1 MRVLDGDV
9 GSLEKLVELKHR
21 WERRFPDAVPRR
33 LIPRFPSKL
42 TFLPRR
48 SIVSPTLEPIEADQ
62 RHSSRD
68 SPTVRAEELGHT
80 QEIRNS
86 CNNDASIQNQELPD
100 GPVQNQT
107 EGPVPEVFVGKR
119 GEIVIKPTPA
129 MVAQGSRRWAS
140 TAVGYFLGRRPYFP
154 QLEAFVRANWKGLLQ
169 VSANSNGFYFFRF
182 RNLAFMEEVI
192 EEGPWLFQG
201 QPVVL
206 QQWEQ
211 GMSLRKQKHT
221 KVPVWI
227 RIRHLPMEYW
237 TEDGL
242 SAVAS
247 GVGTPLYTDKITKTC
262 SRLDFARVC
271 VMLDYNSKLPRHLVV
286 LSPVVSE
293 ATHIPIKVDIEY
305 EWLPLRCKQCCSL
318 GHTAPNC
325 PETKVTKVG
334 PPLAVYVR
342 KQQGQSVATSPR
354 RNGDVE
360 DTCAQVEQDLEP
372 STSKPRITWRA
383 LQPHLGQIFH
393 HRLDPHSY
401 LNVLLKGR
409 KLLSITHLRSIMITI
424 ASWNVRGLNGVAHQH
439 AVGQLVRDHGIQF
452 LGVFETRVRR
462 DNAQQIQDRLLP
474 GWSWFDD
481 YAGPGGRI
489 WLSWNAVEDVH
500 QVFDNGC
507 VWGLRAH
514 SASAAL
520 GRASSIAEDLPE
532 APWSVLGDFN
542 AVLDVSE
549 SCGRSAENTS
559 AMAEFRDVITEVGL
573 IHIPFTG
580 CPFTWHNCSEGSR
593 SLWRRLDRVLVNEIW
608 LAHWPHASYLSAL
621 PGTSDHSPL
630 VLRGRFKVFRAQR
643 KTKGDLALNVTLAK
657 SYLDSAQI
665 LFDTFKEDIFL
676 HLVHWCRLVYCR
688 AVELEASMLRQRAK
702 MSWLTQGDQCS
713 KYFFGKINARRSM
726 QRVYQ
731 IQNSAGQLIS
741 GSEQVAAEFVTFFQ
755 SLLGGT
761 RRRRILNLDFVQPY
775 LQHTLTIDEANALLL
790 PITHN
795 EIKAAFFDISEDSAP
810 GRLLKQL
817 NATLL
822 VLLPKVQLP
831 VRVSEFRP
839 IACCNVLYKA
849 ITKII
854 VRRMQQVL
862 HLLIDYSQNA
872 FVPGRSI
879 ADNILLA
886 QELLVGYNQVKLP
899 QRCTIKVDIQK
910 AYDSVQWDFILEC
923 LRVFRFPS
931 QFISWIEQCIT
942 SAMFSISL
950 NGSVHGFFAGTVSSV
965 RTIKSVLTEFAALS
979 GLHVN
984 PEKSTIIL
992 SKSVQQDRQ
1001 SILDILGF
1009 QEGSLP
1015 IKYLGLPLTSS
1026 RLKLIKSVLNSLHT
1040 YWASVFILPKAIVK
1054 IIEGKVRSFLWKGS
1068 TSSGHAKVAWAQ
1080 ICKTT
1085 EEGGLGVRSVL
1096 LMNQALMLKQVWRI
1110 LQEDPRSIWVAW
1122 VLRHRLRN
1130 QSIWTLN
1137 VASLPWF
1144 WKKLVKI
1151 CSLLKDG
1158 LVYRVG
1164 DGCKF
1169 QLWNDI
1175 WHPRG
1180 PLIRHYPRGPSITG
1194 LPSDS
1199 LLMTV
1204 MHQGQW
1210 CWPSSTHFDIQ
1221 QIIAELPTIGPQQFD
1236 TINWKSGQFTTQSVY
1251 ALLQPPSP
1259 RVFWH
1264 QLLGGKFKIPR
1275 HDFILWLAILGRL
1288 TTMDRL
1294 WAQNLDRGCVLCG
1307 GNEVE
1312 SHSHLFFD
1320 CSFSRRCLV
1329 VLNQGVRFPWLHRG
1343 WDMDVVWASRRWRGK
1358 HLINAAY
1365 RALFASIVYG
1375 IWRERNCRRF
1385 SATAT
1390 SAESVGLRAMEDIR
1404 CRIISTTVRPSLQLL
1419 VLYRIWR
1426 IPWIANRDV

>member
-1 MRVLDGDV
+1 
-9 GSLEKLVELKHR
+9 
-21 WERRFPDAVPRR
+21 
-33 LIPRFPSKL
+33 
-42 TFLPRR
+42 
-48 SIVSPTLEPIEADQ
+48 
-62 RHSSRD
+62 
-68 SPTVRAEELGHT
+68 
-80 QEIRNS
+80 
-86 CNNDASIQNQELPD
+86 
-100 GPVQNQT
+100 
-107 EGPVPEVFVGKR
+107 
-119 GEIVIKPTPA
+119 
-129 MVAQGSRRWAS
+129 
-140 TAVGYFLGRRPYFP
+140 
-154 QLEAFVRANWKGLLQ
+154 
-169 VSANSNGFYFFRF
+169 
-182 RNLAFMEEVI
+182 
-192 EEGPWLFQG
+192 
-201 QPVVL
+201 
-206 QQWEQ
+206 
-211 GMSLRKQKHT
+211 
-221 KVPVWI
+221 
-227 RIRHLPMEYW
+227 
-237 TEDGL
+237 
-242 SAVAS
+242 
-247 GVGTPLYTDKITKTC
+247 
-262 SRLDFARVC
+262 
-271 VMLDYNSKLPRHLVV
+271 
-286 LSPVVSE
+286 
-293 ATHIPIKVDIEY
+293 
-305 EWLPLRCKQCCSL
+305 
-318 GHTAPNC
+318 
-325 PETKVTKVG
+325 
-334 PPLAVYVR
+334 
-342 KQQGQSVATSPR
+342 
-354 RNGDVE
+354 
-360 DTCAQVEQDLEP
+360 
-372 STSKPRITWRA
+372 
-383 LQPHLGQIFH
+383 
-393 HRLDPHSY
+393 
-401 LNVLLKGR
+401 
-409 KLLSITHLRSIMITI
+409 MITI

-452 LGVFETRVRR
+452 LGVLETRVRR

-481 YAGPGGRI
+481 YAGPEEI

-630 VLRGRFKVFRAQR
+630 VLRGAVQRSSGGIFRFDNFLTDLPGFIDAVRGVWRHQIYGTCMYGVVCKLKSLKTVFRAQR

-665 LFDTFKEDIFL
+665 LFDTFQRG
-676 HLVHWCRLVYCR
+676 HLFHL
-688 AVELEASMLRQRAK
+688 
-702 MSWLTQGDQCS
+702 
-713 KYFFGKINARRSM
+713 
-726 QRVYQ
+726 RVYQ
-731 IQNSAGQLIS
+731 IQNSAGQLI
-741 GSEQVAAEFVTFFQ
+741 QAPNRWLQ
-755 SLLGGT
+755 NLLHLSIVIGRHQT
-761 RRRRILNLDFVQPY
+761 EDFLILTSYNHIFT
-775 LQHTLTIDEANALLL
+775 TLTIDEANALLL

-810 GRLLKQL
+810 GPDGYTSSFFKAAWPEIGNDVCAAVTEFFVSGRLLKQL

-1026 RLKLIKSVLNSLHT
+1026 RLKVADCQPLLTDLTVGSL
-1040 YWASVFILPKAIVK
+1040 AG
-1054 IIEGKVRSFLWKGS
+1054 IISICHWLVVRSLLNRFLIRCTRIGPPYL
-1068 TSSGHAKVAWAQ
+1068 SS
-1080 ICKTT
+1080 
-1085 EEGGLGVRSVL
+1085 
-1096 LMNQALMLKQVWRI
+1096 LKQLSRSLREKFGLSYGRVQLAPDMPRFGASCKRI
-1110 LQEDPRSIWVAW
+1110 HDQWVAW

>member
-1 MRVLDGDV
+1 
-9 GSLEKLVELKHR
+9 
-21 WERRFPDAVPRR
+21 
-33 LIPRFPSKL
+33 
-42 TFLPRR
+42 
-48 SIVSPTLEPIEADQ
+48 
-62 RHSSRD
+62 
-68 SPTVRAEELGHT
+68 
-80 QEIRNS
+80 
-86 CNNDASIQNQELPD
+86 
-100 GPVQNQT
+100 
-107 EGPVPEVFVGKR
+107 
-119 GEIVIKPTPA
+119 
-129 MVAQGSRRWAS
+129 
-140 TAVGYFLGRRPYFP
+140 
-154 QLEAFVRANWKGLLQ
+154 
-169 VSANSNGFYFFRF
+169 
-182 RNLAFMEEVI
+182 
-192 EEGPWLFQG
+192 
-201 QPVVL
+201 
-206 QQWEQ
+206 
-211 GMSLRKQKHT
+211 
-221 KVPVWI
+221 
-227 RIRHLPMEYW
+227 
-237 TEDGL
+237 
-242 SAVAS
+242 
-247 GVGTPLYTDKITKTC
+247 
-262 SRLDFARVC
+262 
-271 VMLDYNSKLPRHLVV
+271 
-286 LSPVVSE
+286 
-293 ATHIPIKVDIEY
+293 
-305 EWLPLRCKQCCSL
+305 
-318 GHTAPNC
+318 
-325 PETKVTKVG
+325 
-334 PPLAVYVR
+334 
-342 KQQGQSVATSPR
+342 
-354 RNGDVE
+354 
-360 DTCAQVEQDLEP
+360 
-372 STSKPRITWRA
+372 
-383 LQPHLGQIFH
+383 
-393 HRLDPHSY
+393 
-401 LNVLLKGR
+401 
-409 KLLSITHLRSIMITI
+409 
-424 ASWNVRGLNGVAHQH
+424 
-439 AVGQLVRDHGIQF
+439 
-452 LGVFETRVRR
+452 
-462 DNAQQIQDRLLP
+462 
-474 GWSWFDD
+474 
-481 YAGPGGRI
+481 
-489 WLSWNAVEDVH
+489 
-500 QVFDNGC
+500 
-507 VWGLRAH
+507 
-514 SASAAL
+514 
-520 GRASSIAEDLPE
+520 
-532 APWSVLGDFN
+532 
-542 AVLDVSE
+542 
-549 SCGRSAENTS
+549 
-559 AMAEFRDVITEVGL
+559 MAEFRDVITEVGL

-630 VLRGRFKVFRAQR
+630 VLRGAVQRSSGGIFRFDNFLTDLPGFIDAVRGVWRHQIYGTCMYGVVCKLKSLKTVFRAQR

-950 NGSVHGFFAGTVSSV
+950 NGSVHGFFAGSQGIRQGDPMSPYLFVIVMEIWHVLLKIRTQEDDGFHFHWKCQDLHILNLCFADNVSSV

-1026 RLKLIKSVLNSLHT
+1026 RLKVADCQPLIDRLNGRLAGWNHLNLSLAGRTQLIKSVLNSLHT

-1312 SHSHLFFD
+1312 SFT
-1320 CSFSRRCLV
+1320 
-1329 VLNQGVRFPWLHRG
+1329 P
-1343 WDMDVVWASRRWRGK
+1343 
-1358 HLINAAY
+1358 
-1365 RALFASIVYG
+1365 
-1375 IWRERNCRRF
+1375 
-1385 SATAT
+1385 
-1390 SAESVGLRAMEDIR
+1390 
-1404 CRIISTTVRPSLQLL
+1404 LL
-1419 VLYRIWR
+1419 
-1426 IPWIANRDV
+1426 

>member
-247 GVGTPLYTDKITKTC
+247 GVGTPL
-262 SRLDFARVC
+262 
-271 VMLDYNSKLPRHLVV
+271 HLVV

-372 STSKPRITWRA
+372 ST
-383 LQPHLGQIFH
+383 
-393 HRLDPHSY
+393 D
-401 LNVLLKGR
+401 NVAGSTTTSGPDISPPTRPSLISQCPPKG
-409 KLLSITHLRSIMITI
+409 KEIIVY
-424 ASWNVRGLNGVAHQH
+424 NPFEH

-452 LGVFETRVRR
+452 LGVLETRVRR

-489 WLSWNAVEDVH
+489 WLSWNAVEVGVDILRTEEQFIHCSLLNKRTSTKCLITVVYGVCELIRRR
-500 QVFDNGC
+500 QL
-507 VWGLRAH
+507 WEGLR
-514 SASAAL
+514 
-520 GRASSIAEDLPE
+520 SIAEDLPE

-630 VLRGRFKVFRAQR
+630 VLRGAVQ
-643 KTKGDLALNVTLAK
+643 
-657 SYLDSAQI
+657 
-665 LFDTFKEDIFL
+665 
-676 HLVHWCRLVYCR
+676 R

-1026 RLKLIKSVLNSLHT
+1026 RLKVADCQPLIDRLNGRLAGWNHLNLSLAGRTQLIKSVLNSLHT

-1164 DGCKF
+1164 DGWTMV
-1169 QLWNDI
+1169 LA
-1175 WHPRG
+1175 
-1180 PLIRHYPRGPSITG
+1180 LIHAFRYSAN
-1194 LPSDS
+1194 
-1199 LLMTV
+1199 
-1204 MHQGQW
+1204 
-1210 CWPSSTHFDIQ
+1210 
-1221 QIIAELPTIGPQQFD
+1221 IAELPTIGPQQFD
-1236 TINWKSGQFTTQSVY
+1236 TINWKSDFGHKIWTGAVCY
-1251 ALLQPPSP
+1251 AAGM
-1259 RVFWH
+1259 RW
-1264 QLLGGKFKIPR
+1264 
-1275 HDFILWLAILGRL
+1275 
-1288 TTMDRL
+1288 
-1294 WAQNLDRGCVLCG
+1294 NLI
-1307 GNEVE
+1307 
-1312 SHSHLFFD
+1312 HTLFFD

>member
-1 MRVLDGDV
+1 
-9 GSLEKLVELKHR
+9 
-21 WERRFPDAVPRR
+21 
-33 LIPRFPSKL
+33 
-42 TFLPRR
+42 
-48 SIVSPTLEPIEADQ
+48 
-62 RHSSRD
+62 
-68 SPTVRAEELGHT
+68 
-80 QEIRNS
+80 
-86 CNNDASIQNQELPD
+86 
-100 GPVQNQT
+100 
-107 EGPVPEVFVGKR
+107 
-119 GEIVIKPTPA
+119 
-129 MVAQGSRRWAS
+129 
-140 TAVGYFLGRRPYFP
+140 
-154 QLEAFVRANWKGLLQ
+154 
-169 VSANSNGFYFFRF
+169 
-182 RNLAFMEEVI
+182 
-192 EEGPWLFQG
+192 
-201 QPVVL
+201 
-206 QQWEQ
+206 
-211 GMSLRKQKHT
+211 
-221 KVPVWI
+221 
-227 RIRHLPMEYW
+227 
-237 TEDGL
+237 
-242 SAVAS
+242 
-247 GVGTPLYTDKITKTC
+247 
-262 SRLDFARVC
+262 
-271 VMLDYNSKLPRHLVV
+271 
-286 LSPVVSE
+286 
-293 ATHIPIKVDIEY
+293 
-305 EWLPLRCKQCCSL
+305 
-318 GHTAPNC
+318 
-325 PETKVTKVG
+325 
-334 PPLAVYVR
+334 
-342 KQQGQSVATSPR
+342 
-354 RNGDVE
+354 
-360 DTCAQVEQDLEP
+360 
-372 STSKPRITWRA
+372 
-383 LQPHLGQIFH
+383 
-393 HRLDPHSY
+393 
-401 LNVLLKGR
+401 
-409 KLLSITHLRSIMITI
+409 
-424 ASWNVRGLNGVAHQH
+424 
-439 AVGQLVRDHGIQF
+439 
-452 LGVFETRVRR
+452 
-462 DNAQQIQDRLLP
+462 
-474 GWSWFDD
+474 
-481 YAGPGGRI
+481 
-489 WLSWNAVEDVH
+489 
-500 QVFDNGC
+500 
-507 VWGLRAH
+507 
-514 SASAAL
+514 
-520 GRASSIAEDLPE
+520 
-532 APWSVLGDFN
+532 
-542 AVLDVSE
+542 
-549 SCGRSAENTS
+549 
-559 AMAEFRDVITEVGL
+559 MAEFRDVITEVGL

-630 VLRGRFKVFRAQR
+630 VLGGGSKVFGGIFRFDNFL
-643 KTKGDLALNVTLAK
+643 TDLPGFIDAVRGVWRH
-657 SYLDSAQI
+657 QI
-665 LFDTFKEDIFL
+665 YGT
-676 HLVHWCRLVYCR
+676 CM

-872 FVPGRSI
+872 FVPGRYSKLCSYHQI
-879 ADNILLA
+879 CANGVCG
-886 QELLVGYNQVKLP
+886 LVWTSCESRKEHHN
-899 QRCTIKVDIQK
+899 
-910 AYDSVQWDFILEC
+910 SVEIC
-923 LRVFRFPS
+923 
-931 QFISWIEQCIT
+931 
-942 SAMFSISL
+942 A
-950 NGSVHGFFAGTVSSV
+950 AGQA
-965 RTIKSVLTEFAALS
+965 KY
-979 GLHVN
+979 
-984 PEKSTIIL
+984 P
-992 SKSVQQDRQ
+992 
-1001 SILDILGF
+1001 DILGF

-1026 RLKLIKSVLNSLHT
+1026 RLKVADCQPLIDRLNGRLAGWNHLNLSLAGRTQLIKSVLNSLHT

-1259 RVFWH
+1259 RVF
-1264 QLLGGKFKIPR
+1264 
-1275 HDFILWLAILGRL
+1275 
-1288 TTMDRL
+1288 
-1294 WAQNLDRGCVLCG
+1294 
-1307 GNEVE
+1307 
-1312 SHSHLFFD
+1312 
-1320 CSFSRRCLV
+1320 
-1329 VLNQGVRFPWLHRG
+1329 
-1343 WDMDVVWASRRWRGK
+1343 
-1358 HLINAAY
+1358 
-1365 RALFASIVYG
+1365 G
-1375 IWRERNCRRF
+1375 ISC
-1385 SATAT
+1385 
-1390 SAESVGLRAMEDIR
+1390 
-1404 CRIISTTVRPSLQLL
+1404 
-1419 VLYRIWR
+1419 
-1426 IPWIANRDV
+1426 